1 MRNKKRMLAAGLISM
16 AFLST
21 VTGCGSASRKVQEP
35 QGIQGTGGTAP
46 NSSTADNTA
55 QAGVSQHA
63 TAGSATMVNGGIT
76 EQEAKSIATG
86 NAGVTEDGIQ
96 YITVKQD
103 WDDGKA
109 RYEVEFT
116 AAGVEYDYELDASDG
131 RILSADSEVI
141 DKGYSASQ
149 YGTADSQNAAGTSQ
163 TTQGGV
169 SIETAKQTVMDK
181 IPGIDAGNIYIHPDY
196 DDGISLYEGE
206 AYYAEVKYE
215 FEILKS
221 VFLFGSKCHF
231 NDFLSCECFFMTKAI
246 PCTVRIRLRIIWK
259 ICFVSVAYKEEIA
272 KHTNLISLL
281 TVT

>member
-1 MRNKKRMLAAGLISM
+1 MRNKKRMLAAGLISV

-55 QAGVSQHA
+55 QAGVSQH
-63 TAGSATMVNGGIT
+63 ATMVNGGIT

-141 DKGYSASQ
+141 DKGYRASQ
-149 YGTADSQNAAGTSQ
+149 NGTTGSKNATGTSQ
-163 TTQGGV
+163 TAPGGV
-169 SIETAKQTVMDK
+169 SIETAKQTVMDR
-181 IPGIDAGNIYIHPDY
+181 IPGIDAANIYIHPDY

-215 FEILKS
+215 FEINAEN
-221 VFLFGSKCHF
+221 G
-231 NDFLSCECFFMTKAI
+231 N
-246 PCTVRIRLRIIWK
+246 IISWEAES
-259 ICFVSVAYKEEIA
+259 IYD
-272 KHTNLISLL
+272 
-281 TVT
+281 

>member
-1 MRNKKRMLAAGLISM
+1 MRNKKRMLAAGLISV

-149 YGTADSQNAAGTSQ
+149 NGTADSQNAAGTSQ

-181 IPGIDAGNIYIHPDY
+181 IPGIDAGNIYIHTDY
-196 DDGISLYEGE
+196 ETSSAGKQNPSTTKKKPLKVKVETVVILLAVTGI
-206 AYYAEVKYE
+206 
-215 FEILKS
+215 ILTGITIGIKTHHH
-221 VFLFGSKCHF
+221 LMLR
-231 NDFLSCECFFMTKAI
+231 DI
-246 PCTVRIRLRIIWK
+246 RIRFEQLHDRI
-259 ICFVSVAYKEEIA
+259 EDQDTD
-272 KHTNLISLL
+272 TNHAN
-281 TVT
+281 TQEND